1 MKKLILLF
9 FVCLSSGVFAQKG
22 PKEAIAYISDAMLE
36 QEASWNRADLNG
48 FMKHYWNS
56 DSLRFIGKSGVNMGW
71 KATLE
76 NYQQSYPNGSA
87 MGKLKFSNLSVEFI
101 DRETVFVIG
110 SWLLER
116 GGEYENL
123 SGFYSLIWK
132 KKNGKWVIVVD
143 HSS

>member
-36 QEASWNRADLNG
+36 QEVSWNRADLNG

>member
-1 MKKLILLF
+1 MKKLVLLF

-22 PKEAIAYISDAMLE
+22 SKEVIAYISDAMLE
-36 QEASWNRADLNG
+36 QEASWNKGDLNG

>member
-1 MKKLILLF
+1 MKKLVLLF

-22 PKEAIAYISDAMLE
+22 SKEVIAYISDAMLE
-36 QEASWNRADLNG
+36 QEASWNKGDLNG

-76 NYQQSYPNGSA
+76 NYQQSYPNGAA

-110 SWLLER
+110 SWQLER

>member
-1 MKKLILLF
+1 MKKLVLLF
-9 FVCLSSGVFAQKG
+9 FVCISAGVFAQKG
-22 PKEAIAYISDAMLE
+22 SKEAMAYISDAMLE
-36 QEASWNRADLNG
+36 QEASWNKGDLNG

>member
-22 PKEAIAYISDAMLE
+22 SKEAIAYISDAMLE

>member
-22 PKEAIAYISDAMLE
+22 SKEVIAYISDAMLE
-36 QEASWNRADLNG
+36 QEASWNKGDLNG

>member
-1 MKKLILLF
+1 MKKLVLLF
-9 FVCLSSGVFAQKG
+9 FVCISAGVFAQKG
-22 PKEAIAYISDAMLE
+22 SKEAMAYISDAMLE
-36 QEASWNRADLNG
+36 QEASWNKGDLNG

-76 NYQQSYPNGSA
+76 NYQQSYPNGAA

-110 SWLLER
+110 SWQLER

-123 SGFYSLIWK
+123 KGFYSLIWK

>member
-1 MKKLILLF
+1 MKKLVLLF
-9 FVCLSSGVFAQKG
+9 FVCISAGVFAQKG
-22 PKEAIAYISDAMLE
+22 PKEVIAYISDAMLE
-36 QEASWNRADLNG
+36 QEASWNKGDLNG

-76 NYQQSYPNGSA
+76 NYQQSYPNGAA

-123 SGFYSLIWK
+123 KGFYSLIWK

>member
-22 PKEAIAYISDAMLE
+22 SKEVIAYISDAMLE
-36 QEASWNRADLNG
+36 QEACWNRADLNG

>member
-1 MKKLILLF
+1 M
-9 FVCLSSGVFAQKG
+9 
-22 PKEAIAYISDAMLE
+22 AYISDAILE
-36 QEASWNRADLNG
+36 QEACWNRADLNG